1 MVLGVDK
8 QCGLWYNT
16 TMIKKETTM
25 KCGICGK
32 PMRGTEKYAPAT
44 VYHGKCLMKATE
56 SLRKEMKNV
65 KA

>member
-1 MVLGVDK
+1 
-8 QCGLWYNT
+8 
-16 TMIKKETTM
+16 MIKKETTM

-32 PMRGTEKYAPAT
+32 PMHGAEKYAPAT